1 MLDKHWWVLMR
12 NKARA
17 RDNLAPYSPR
27 TPPTSVSLN
36 RRCRHR
42 CCPFHLKWLA
52 DVCTHTSAHTHTYVG
67 NAGPS
72 SRVGGESVH
81 RRHRRFALQQSRR
94 RRRWEK
100 RRHEGGG
107 DCTTLGGPS
116 SVLRWFFRRA
126 KGSGAQRQTL
136 WGLLSDGPFGG

>member
-52 DVCTHTSAHTHTYVG
+52 DVCTHTSAHTHTRRQRWSVFPCRG
-67 NAGPS
+67 RVRAPPPPPICFATVSSKATLGKEKTRGRGGLHHSWRPEFGPS
-72 SRVGGESVH
+72 LVLQESK
-81 RRHRRFALQQSRR
+81 REWRATADALGTS
-94 RRRWEK
+94 
-100 RRHEGGG
+100 
-107 DCTTLGGPS
+107 L
-116 SVLRWFFRRA
+116 
-126 KGSGAQRQTL
+126 
-136 WGLLSDGPFGG
+136 